1 MQNRYAA
8 LAFRQLAYGSID
20 VLIKVCHN
28 LLRLVILTHYLAY
41 GKHAV
46 LNILI
51 GFQIQHNN
59 GNIVGF
65 QGMQITLV
73 HALVS
78 NYQIRLQLHDFFYV
92 NIKDKAYLGS
102 ILGKSRHL
110 AYLCFGT
117 ADNLAVDS
125 LHQLQKGRGQDNDSF
140 RNLLQGN
147 NTLVIIGNFYCAA
160 RTGVAG

>member
-1 MQNRYAA
+1 MQNRYAT
-8 LAFRQLAYGSID
+8 LAFRQLAYCSID
-20 VLIKVCHN
+20 VFIEACHN
-28 LLRLVILTHYLAY
+28 LLRLIILAHYFAN

-78 NYQIRLQLHDFFYV
+78 NYQIRLQLHDFFYID
-92 NIKDKAYLGS
+92 IKDKAYLGS
-102 ILGKSRHL
+102 ILGKSGHL

-125 LHQLQKGRGQDNDSF
+125 LHQLQEGR
-140 RNLLQGN
+140 
-147 NTLVIIGNFYCAA
+147 
-160 RTGVAG
+160 

>member
-8 LAFRQLAYGSID
+8 LAFRQLADGSINI
-20 VLIKVCHN
+20 LIKACHN
-28 LLRLVILTHYLAY
+28 LLRLIILTHYFAN
-41 GKHAV
+41 GEHAV

-59 GNIVGF
+59 WNIVGF

-78 NYQIRLQLHDFFYV
+78 NYQIRLQLHDFFYID
-92 NIKDKAYLGS
+92 IKDKAYLGS
-102 ILGKSRHL
+102 ILGKSGHL

-117 ADNLAVDS
+117 ADNLAVYC
-125 LHQLQKGRGQDNDSF
+125 LHQL
-140 RNLLQGN
+140 
-147 NTLVIIGNFYCAA
+147 
-160 RTGVAG
+160 